1 MRGYVIS
8 HIMSLDKSLI
18 PHSFNHLPFGE
29 VVRSRRKALGMS
41 MTDLGN
47 KVDIDQGNLSLIET
61 GKRRPPET
69 FYAERM
75 AEALGIPSSRT
86 VFKSFLQRAEVERHS
101 GQGAPILRKDQ
112 LSKLLPPY
120 KDWVLL
126 SEAGRVDDLVL
137 QVVSEIG
144 APNFYDL
151 EYPLGPSIDVRGQTK
166 LLAGPNLVVWN
177 RMGDKFADLI
187 SEFDETEVAVCP
199 LLPRLGLHAPAP
211 ADRQAPVHIQLYPA
225 PQPSDLSSPQ
235 TNRGDANPGTQQSIR
250 RGRPSAMNEET
261 RNALDYLTALTHQQ
275 FWGFVSLKF
284 EKGRVVHV
292 RREREPQAA

>member
-1 MRGYVIS
+1 
-8 HIMSLDKSLI
+8 
-18 PHSFNHLPFGE
+18 
-29 VVRSRRKALGMS
+29 MS

-187 SEFDETEVAVCP
+187 LSLTRRKLLFVHYYPGSAFTPRHLQIAKHPFTYNYIRPRSLPTSLHLKPIEGMRILELSKAFDED
-199 LLPRLGLHAPAP
+199 APAP
-211 ADRQAPVHIQLYPA
+211 
-225 PQPSDLSSPQ
+225 
-235 TNRGDANPGTQQSIR
+235 
-250 RGRPSAMNEET
+250 
-261 RNALDYLTALTHQQ
+261 
-275 FWGFVSLKF
+275 
-284 EKGRVVHV
+284 
-292 RREREPQAA
+292 